1 MGKTVLRAC
10 KLCFRYSCRNGAAGQ
25 KQNIMLQAFTW
36 QQFLVAAL
44 ILSLIWYI
52 GVVLLYYRRD
62 ISGYFS
68 RENKQEPPERLQ
80 REWEE
85 ELEEDPE
92 EENLMGSSKEPEGV
106 SSAEM
111 DTLRFAPK
119 DDDPDADRDMQ
130 LGVVPDVLEELKSIF
145 HILEKEQGTKED
157 FISLF
162 ALVSS
167 KYPKIKGTPNQRAI
181 NEYIREKVLFPISD
195 EELDQLW
202 R

>member
-1 MGKTVLRAC
+1 
-10 KLCFRYSCRNGAAGQ
+10 
-25 KQNIMLQAFTW
+25 MLQAFTW

-44 ILSLIWYI
+44 VLTLVWYAGVFLI
-52 GVVLLYYRRD
+52 YYRKKAKEL
-62 ISGYFS
+62 FS
-68 RENKQEPPERLQ
+68 PIQRPPERLK

-85 ELEEDPE
+85 ELEDEPE
-92 EENLMGSSKEPEGV
+92 EESLLGASREPDGV

-119 DDDPDADRDMQ
+119 PEDPDGHRDTQ
-130 LGVVPDVLEELKSIF
+130 LGILPDVLEELKSIF
-145 HILEKEQGTKED
+145 RILENEGGTKED

-167 KYPKIKGTPNQRAI
+167 KYPKIKGSPNQQAL
-181 NEYIREKVLFPISD
+181 NEYIRENVLFPVSD

-202 R
+202 S